1 MAAAASNFSGQVP
14 GNNRGK
20 SRYRGRR
27 GNNEG
32 MIRLRKD
39 GRWEARVSVPG
50 EKRKCFYGHRRED
63 VARQVS
69 VALRDLQKGIGPIR
83 DERLTVSRFLQ
94 DWIARLDV
102 RTNSYFYDEQMVR
115 LHIVPRL
122 GRIPLARLSP
132 AHVRKCLDDLL
143 ESELSSTTV
152 RHVYDVLHTALE
164 YAVKSELVQR
174 NVADAVKPPRRAE
187 HEMQVLTSDQA

>member
-1 MAAAASNFSGQVP
+1 MAVATSTFSGQVT
-14 GNNRGK
+14 GNSRGK
-20 SRYRGRR
+20 TRYRGRR

-32 MIRLRKD
+32 MIRLRSD

-50 EKRKCFYGHRRED
+50 EKRKCFYGHKRED

-94 DWIARLDV
+94 DWIACVRLDV
-102 RTNSYFYDEQMVR
+102 RTNSFFYDEQMVR
-115 LHIVPRL
+115 LHIAPRL

-143 ESELSSTTV
+143 ETELSSTTV
-152 RHVYDVLHTALE
+152 RHVHDVLHTALE
-164 YAVKSELVQR
+164 YAVDNELVQR
-174 NVADAVKPPRRAE
+174 NVADAVTPLGVPSMRCRC
-187 HEMQVLTSDQA
+187 